1 MRTMNGADHLFAVIL
16 LVSGVLGL
24 WRGFIRES
32 VSLLSWLVGLWLAWH
47 FAYVVN
53 PWLGDALEPG
63 IREWVGRAIVLFLV
77 LLVGAGVG
85 AVVGH
90 FARRAA
96 GLAWMDR
103 ALGAVFGLMRGAIV
117 IGLLVIAGRAA
128 GIDGQAW
135 WLRTR
140 SMPAAEAVA
149 SWLERYAQPAAME
162 LYEKAREKPE
172 I

>member
-1 MRTMNGADHLFAVIL
+1 MNGADHLFAVIL

-135 WLRTR
+135 WQRTR